1 MSGKWYARDYGTEN
15 HLRVK
20 LNDAFAFINEGT
32 VVSICDDL
40 ETWCDEVG
48 VAMDDVVII
57 KDEDE

>member
-1 MSGKWYARDYGTEN
+1 MWMMTLMSGKWYARDY
-15 HLRVK
+15 
-20 LNDAFAFINEGT
+20 GT